1 MKRFFLSL
9 AMVVLLTFSSTV
21 SVVTA
26 DVDKLVRSV
35 FPLSIQEGESFR
47 NICTASRVGK
57 NAPYWL
63 TAAHCV
69 DAPEDIQVFLN
80 SEVPIEV
87 VEFDRTNDIAIF
99 RADKKVPALK
109 LAGKA
114 PKVGDEVIVTG
125 FPLGSVHRMTTFGRV
140 SSTLF
145 AIPGDVENGEAQW
158 LFYMMFN
165 VTVAPGNSGSAILNK
180 RGEVV
185 GVTQIAYGRGFSP
198 IMGGSLFEILEKY
211 RAYWQ

>member
-9 AMVVLLTFSSTV
+9 ALVVLLTFNSVV

-47 NICTASRVGK
+47 NICTASRIGK
-57 NAPYWL
+57 SEPMWL

-69 DAPEDIQVFLN
+69 DAPEGIQVFLN

-87 VEFDRTNDIAIF
+87 VEFDRSNDISVF
-99 RADKKVPALK
+99 RAEKKVPALR

-145 AIPGDVENGEAQW
+145 AIPGEHGTGEPAW
-158 LFYMMFN
+158 MFYMMFN

-180 RGEVV
+180 RGEIV

-198 IMGGSLFEILEKY
+198 IMGGSLFGILEKY
-211 RAYWQ
+211 RGYWR